1 VLDPDVARFVL
12 AELPPPPARVIEV
25 GAGDGALAEEMR
37 SAGYD
42 VLAIDPAAD
51 GRGVEPV
58 ALIEVTA
65 PPAAFDAA
73 VAVVSLHHVEPLPA
87 SFRRLAELVRPGGT
101 LVVDEF
107 DVERLDE
114 RAARWWLER
123 RSDHDHGDPTPAEI
137 VAELRHHCHPV
148 RELLAALE
156 PWFEL
161 SEPQLGAY
169 LYRWNLPPGRRG
181 DEEEGIASGSLP
193 ETGVRFTGTR
203 AAPRAA

>member
-1 VLDPDVARFVL
+1 VLDPSVATFVL
-12 AELPPPPARVIEV
+12 AELPPPPARVIEI
-25 GAGDGALAEEMR
+25 GAGDGALAREMR

-51 GRGVEPV
+51 SRDVEPV
-58 ALIEVTA
+58 ALLDVTA
-65 PPAAFDAA
+65 PNAAFDAA
-73 VAVVSLHHVEPLPA
+73 VAVVSLHHVEPLSA

-114 RAARWWLER
+114 RAATWWLEQGPE
-123 RSDHDHGDPTPAEI
+123 HEHGDTTPAEI
-137 VAELRHHCHPV
+137 VAGLRHHCHSL
-148 RELLAALE
+148 RQLLAALE

-161 SEPQLGAY
+161 SEPRLGPY
-169 LYRWNLPPGRRG
+169 LYRWNLPPGHRA
-181 DEEEGIASGSLP
+181 DEEEGIACGSLP

-203 AAPRAA
+203 AALRAP